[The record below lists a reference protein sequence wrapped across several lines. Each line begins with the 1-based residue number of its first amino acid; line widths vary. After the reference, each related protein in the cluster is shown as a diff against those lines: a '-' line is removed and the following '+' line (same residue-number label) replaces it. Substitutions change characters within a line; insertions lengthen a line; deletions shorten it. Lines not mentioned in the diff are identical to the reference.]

1 MDRTKISYLNEFPEV
16 DESVFLADGVRIIGK
31 VKIEKDCGIW
41 FNSVLRGDVG
51 EIRIGEGTNIQD
63 NSTVHVGRGT
73 PCLVGKNVTV
83 GHNVLLHGCT
93 IGDSCLIGMG
103 SILMTG
109 VEIGEFSI
117 VAAGSLI
124 TQKKKFPPNSLIMG
138 NPAQVIRPITEDE
151 KERIILGA
159 GAGYRRR
166 AVEYSL
172 DKGGIAYGTNTCFD
186 QTGWST

>member
-1 MDRTKISYLNEFPEV
+1 MCYNISTGGGLDMERTIISYLNEFPEI

-31 VKIEKDCGIW
+31 VKIEKDCVIW

-63 NSTVHVGRGT
+63 NSTVHVGRGI
-73 PCLVGKNVTV
+73 PCIVGKNVTV

-103 SILMTG
+103 SIVMTG

-138 NPAQVIRPITEDE
+138 NPAQVVRPITEEE

-166 AVEYSL
+166 AVEYSQ
-172 DKGGIAYGTNTCFD
+172 DKGE
-186 QTGWST
+186 

>member
-1 MDRTKISYLNEFPEV
+1 MERTKISYLNEFPEV
-16 DESVFLADGVRIIGK
+16 DESVFLADGSRIIGK
-31 VKIEKDCGIW
+31 VKIEKNCGIW

-63 NSTVHVGRGT
+63 NSTVHVGRGI
-73 PCLVGKNVTV
+73 PCIVGKNVTV

-93 IGDSCLIGMG
+93 IEDSCLIGMG
-103 SILMTG
+103 SIVMTG

-138 NPAQVIRPITEDE
+138 NPAQVIRPITEEE

-172 DKGGIAYGTNTCFD
+172 DKGE
-186 QTGWST
+186 

>member
-1 MDRTKISYLNEFPEV
+1 MERTKISYLTEFPEV

-63 NSTVHVGRGT
+63 NSTVHVGRGI
-73 PCLVGKNVTV
+73 PCIVGKNVTV
-83 GHNVLLHGCT
+83 GHNVLLHGCI

-103 SILMTG
+103 SIVMTG

-138 NPAQVIRPITEDE
+138 NPAQVVRPITEDE
-151 KERIILGA
+151 KEQIILRA

-172 DKGGIAYGTNTCFD
+172 DKGE
-186 QTGWST
+186 